1 LLFLRILSTSSS
13 SSSSEQTR
21 EPTAEATS
29 ESGVL
34 VITFF
39 QNVLITFANIVSHLV
54 DDFTS
59 RAMEKLLRGELL
71 VTMMTMV
78 VVVVVVI
85 VRHRLLW
92 MRVFVVVIRG
102 KLRFAV
108 MMRVTISVG

>member
-1 LLFLRILSTSSS
+1 M
-13 SSSSEQTR
+13 
-21 EPTAEATS
+21 
-29 ESGVL
+29 

-71 VTMMTMV
+71 VMPMMMMMMV

-85 VRHRLLW
+85 VRQHLLW
-92 MRVFVVVIRG
+92 MRVFVIIVRG

>member
-1 LLFLRILSTSSS
+1 M
-13 SSSSEQTR
+13 
-21 EPTAEATS
+21 
-29 ESGVL
+29 
-34 VITFF
+34 
-39 QNVLITFANIVSHLV
+39 LITFANIVSHLV

-71 VTMMTMV
+71 VMPMMMMMMVV

-85 VRHRLLW
+85 VRQHLLW
-92 MRVFVVVIRG
+92 MRVFVIIVRG